1 MAAIDAHNFSC
12 AGNITVGFGQFTKDK
27 FTLVGFSRFAIRVK
41 IEAGSGGSVGAENGQ
56 VVGNVTAVSQPFD
69 GYWRI
74 GGQSLNFWPAAS
86 AGFFVGGIAAVEI
99 YNRPLVIAEIEQNFN
114 INRGRFGL

>member
-1 MAAIDAHNFSC
+1 MDN
-12 AGNITVGFGQFTKDK
+12 V
-27 FTLVGFSRFAIRVK
+27 
-41 IEAGSGGSVGAENGQ
+41 IEDSIQAPAMPREEGAD
-56 VVGNVTAVSQPFD
+56 NVTAVSQPFD

-86 AGFFVGGIAAVEI
+86 AGFFVGSIAAVEI

-114 INRGRFGL
+114 INRGRFGV